1 MNDPHVEPL
10 NIYIYRSS
18 RYSFEKSKA
27 TCIICNQGSTGLR
40 FVPRSARADVL
51 IQQGDLVSDG
61 VKCCI
66 FHLKYNLL
74 RAVLEVETSKLR
86 KVS

>member
-1 MNDPHVEPL
+1 MDLAVNTESSLVKRTVNDPHVEPL

-27 TCIICNQGSTGLR
+27 TCIICHQASKGLC
-40 FVPRSARADVL
+40 VIPRSARADVL

-61 VKCCI
+61 VK
-66 FHLKYNLL
+66 
-74 RAVLEVETSKLR
+74 
-86 KVS
+86 